1 MLGTFGL
8 EIDAARVTCDE
19 DKPCISTLKHHYR
32 RITSDWMT
40 AVNDSGERKAAR
52 KGTPATEL
60 DQIGAPQPLT
70 E

>member
-32 RITSDWMT
+32 RIH
-40 AVNDSGERKAAR
+40 
-52 KGTPATEL
+52 
-60 DQIGAPQPLT
+60 I
-70 E
+70 